1 MLIAGAL
8 AALTG
13 LAYVASRAWLLEPLA
28 ARERDQ
34 ARHAMDE
41 ATDALA
47 GLVTRLD
54 HLGETWRVWP
64 DRSALQAAAPCPAA
78 ADLRG
83 SVADLVAVVDATGR
97 VLAGA
102 SVDPACGRELPVPQ
116 RLFAPDA
123 GTLALLRRDAALSP
137 RAVGLALCGARTY
150 LFVADEVDRQARA
163 GEGAMVF
170 VGAALDAVTVAEL
183 CRQSGQSLYLRR
195 AEPPT
200 GQVTVMPFPSRS
212 SPPGP
217 ALVEVSPERL
227 RAELWLHDL
236 EGRDAL
242 VIQTDIRR
250 SLGALGARAVW
261 LTTGSALATGVLLAA
276 ALWLGLFRDLVGRL
290 GSLQEE
296 VAVVA
301 REGDFSRRLD
311 GAEVGEVGLVRN
323 EINRLLSA
331 GDTGLRRAEQAREQS
346 DRKLRDRTR
355 ELLAA
360 RESLADED
368 ARSRGA
374 EGELRL
380 ALNRLNSLL
389 DAQARA
395 VVGVDLELRVVLH
408 NRAATEMLRIGP
420 ESVGS
425 VLRLDLAGAAG
436 QVDLHEAVE
445 VVGRTGQCRLE
456 WQREGQGGVRES
468 LETLIEPIRD
478 ERGVWTGY
486 LIMTEDISRRKATET
501 ALRLSEQEKTVILN
515 SLSEVI
521 TYQDTDLRVL
531 WANSTACRDRGM
543 TIDEIKGRRC
553 YEVWQGRD
561 EPCRDCPVQKA
572 MDTGRPQRGE
582 VRTGDGRS
590 WIVGAIPIRDVDGGV
605 SGVVETSL
613 DITKRTEA
621 EEKLRRA
628 KAEAEQASRLKSEF
642 LANVSHEVRT
652 PLNGIIG
659 FSESILALDAPG
671 QVQDQARTILRE
683 SEHLL
688 GLINTLLDHAKI
700 EAGKLELEY
709 VPLEID
715 RLVAGIM
722 DTVGCAAR
730 EKGLDLLTEIDPRV
744 PACILGD
751 PLRLR
756 QVLLNLINNAVKFTH
771 AGSVTIRVE
780 PVDLGEQWARVRFS
794 VIDTGVGIAP
804 DRQERIFESF
814 TQADGS
820 TSRKYGGTGLGTTI
834 SRQLVSLMGGTMGL
848 DSAEG
853 EGSIFW
859 FEIEVQ
865 QAEAPVRSAPVADC
879 GEDEAA
885 CCPPSNILVAEDYPT
900 NQQVV
905 RMHLQTAGHRVTI
918 AADGRQAYEA
928 CEREQFD
935 LIFMDV
941 QMPEMDGLEAAQKIR
956 AKLPAYAE
964 IPIVALTANGEIDM
978 HLACL
983 QAGMNDV
990 VTKPVPRKALLQATR
1005 AWLADRG
1012 ADGAPAG
1019 VEAPCDVEA
1028 MLPDENVPS
1037 LDEPGAS
1044 SAAESPADASADGP
1058 VADGD
1063 GQDRPADEAPMD
1075 YDRAIEE
1082 FAGNAEMVATVVE
1095 GFGAEVDRQLP
1106 VLRQAVESGDVEAVG
1121 AEAHKI
1127 KGGAA
1132 NLTAMPLSSS
1142 AAQLESLAK
1151 ANQRAELPVA
1161 LDEVESQ
1168 YRRLREYLS
1177 RRTQQQRL

>member
-1 MLIAGAL
+1 
-8 AALTG
+8 
-13 LAYVASRAWLLEPLA
+13 
-28 ARERDQ
+28 
-34 ARHAMDE
+34 MDD

-47 GLVTRLD
+47 RRVTRLD
-54 HLGETWRVWP
+54 HAGEAWGLWS
-64 DRSALQAAAPCPAA
+64 DRSSLPVSTTCPAPG
-78 ADLRG
+78 DLRG
-83 SVADLVAVVDATGR
+83 SPGDLVAVVDARGR

-102 SVDPACGRELPVPQ
+102 AIDPASGRPIALPE
-116 RLFAPDA
+116 RLFPPDR
-123 GTLALLRRDAALSP
+123 GTLAVLRRDAALSP
-137 RAVGLALCGARTY
+137 RAVGLAMVGTRTV
-150 LFVADEVDRQARA
+150 LFVADEIAPRHPS
-163 GEGAMVF
+163 GEEAMVL
-170 VGAALDAVTVAEL
+170 VGASLDAVTVAEL

-195 AEPPT
+195 AERPA
-200 GQVTVMPFPSRS
+200 GQVTVLPFPSRCA
-212 SPPGP
+212 PTR
-217 ALVEVSPERL
+217 ATLVEVSPERL

-236 EGRDAL
+236 NGRDGL
-242 VIQTDIRR
+242 VMQTEIRR
-250 SLGALGARAVW
+250 PLRALGVRAVW
-261 LTTGSALATGVLLAA
+261 LTTGSALAMGVLLGL

-290 GSLQEE
+290 RSLQEE

-301 REGDFSRRLD
+301 READFSRRLD
-311 GAEVGEVGLVRN
+311 GPDVGEVALVRN
-323 EINRLLSA
+323 EVNRLLSA
-331 GDTGLRRAEQAREQS
+331 GEGAIRRAERTNEQL
-346 DRKLRDRTR
+346 DRKLRERTR
-355 ELLAA
+355 ELLGV
-360 RESLADED
+360 RESLATED
-368 ARSRGA
+368 ARSRDA
-374 EGELRL
+374 EQEL
-380 ALNRLNSLL
+380 ALARDRLNSLL

-408 NRAATEMLRIGP
+408 NRAAGEMLGIDSD
-420 ESVGS
+420 SVGS
-425 VLRLDLAGAAG
+425 VLRLRPEGTG
-436 QVDLHEAVE
+436 EPVDLHEAVE
-445 VVGRTGQCRLE
+445 VVGKAGQCRLE
-456 WQREGQGGVRES
+456 WQRVGAGGARES
-468 LETLIEPIRD
+468 LETLIEPMRN

-486 LIMTEDISRRKATET
+486 LIMTEDITRRKATET

-521 TYQDTDLRVL
+521 TYQDTDLRLL
-531 WANSTACRDRGM
+531 WANSTACRDRGVS
-543 TIDEIKGRRC
+543 IDEIKGRHC
-553 YEVWQGRD
+553 YEVWQGSD
-561 EPCRDCPVQKA
+561 EPCKDCPVQKA
-572 MDTGRPQRGE
+572 MATGRPQRGE
-582 VRTGDGRS
+582 VRTGDGRN

-709 VPLEID
+709 VPLEVG
-715 RLVAGIM
+715 RLVASIV

-730 EKGLDLLTEIDPRV
+730 EKGLELVTEIDPAV

-771 AGSVTIRVE
+771 VGSVTLRVE
-780 PVDLGEQWARVRFS
+780 PVEAGEQWARVRFS

-848 DSAEG
+848 DSVEG
-853 EGSIFW
+853 EGSTFW

-865 QAEAPVRSAPVADC
+865 GAEAPVRAAAAVEREPSEEAP
-879 GEDEAA
+879 
-885 CCPPSNILVAEDYPT
+885 CPPSNILVAEDYPT

-905 RMHLQTAGHRVTI
+905 RMHLETAGHRVTI
-918 AADGRQAYEA
+918 AADGLQAYEA

-935 LIFMDV
+935 LVFMDV

-964 IPIVALTANGEIDM
+964 VPIVALTANGEIDM

-990 VTKPVPRKALLQATR
+990 VTKPVPRKALLQAAR
-1005 AWLADRG
+1005 AWLAERG
-1012 ADGAPAG
+1012 RQDASPASEVPCE
-1019 VEAPCDVEA
+1019 VEALLA
-1028 MLPDENVPS
+1028 DEDVPS
-1037 LDEPGAS
+1037 LDEPAGQQADDAKAS
-1044 SAAESPADASADGP
+1044 LDAPVAQDVGGQADVAEDGP
-1058 VADGD
+1058 G
-1063 GQDRPADEAPMD
+1063 GLDEAPMD
-1075 YDRAIEE
+1075 YDRAVEE
-1082 FAGNAEMVATVVE
+1082 FAGQAEMVVTVVE
-1095 GFGAEVDRQLP
+1095 GFVAEVEQQLP
-1106 VLRQAVESGDVEAVG
+1106 AMRQAVEAGDVATVR

-1132 NLTAMPLSSS
+1132 NLTADPLSS
-1142 AAQLESLAK
+1142 AAAALESLAK
-1151 ANQRAELPVA
+1151 ANQCAELAVA

-1168 YRRLREYLS
+1168 YRRLREFFS
-1177 RRTQQQRL
+1177 RRIQHQG